1 MARRKKVKLPDISQE
16 KARKVWEETFGE
28 KQNVF
33 TQTTPFRDFITIAVI
48 VNVILIAASLVLHS
62 FLPPEIPL
70 YYGMPEGSEQLASS
84 WLLALPSLVALLII
98 LVNLL
103 IASFA
108 EDDFLKRVVI
118 LGGIA
123 ATFFSA
129 TTTIQIMFLVGS
141 F

>member
-1 MARRKKVKLPDISQE
+1 MDRRKKVNLPDISQE
-16 KARKVWEETFGE
+16 KVKKIWEETLRE

-33 TQTTPFRDFITIAVI
+33 TQATPFRDFVTIAVI
-48 VNVILIAASLVLHS
+48 VNVTLIAASLALHS

-70 YYGMPEGSEQLASS
+70 YYGMPEGAEQLASS
-84 WLLALPSLVALLII
+84 WLLPLPSLVALFII
-98 LVNLL
+98 LINLL
-103 IASFA
+103 IASLV

-129 TTTIQIMFLVGS
+129 TTTMQIMFLVGS

>member
-16 KARKVWEETFGE
+16 KVRKVWEEKFGE

-33 TQTTPFRDFITIAVI
+33 TQKTPFRDFVTIAI
-48 VNVILIAASLVLHS
+48 LVNLILIAASLALHT

-70 YYGMPEGSEQLASS
+70 FYGMPEGSEQLASS
-84 WLLALPSLVALLII
+84 WLLALPSLVALFII

-103 IASFA
+103 IASFV
-108 EDDFLKRVVI
+108 EDEFIKRVII
-118 LGGIA
+118 LAGIA
-123 ATFFSA
+123 TTFFSA
-129 TTTIQIMFLVGS
+129 TTTVQIMFLVGS

>member
-1 MARRKKVKLPDISQE
+1 MARQRKVKVPEISQE
-16 KARKVWEETFGE
+16 KVKKIWDEKFGE

-33 TQTTPFRDFITIAVI
+33 TEKTPFRDFVAFAVI
-48 VNVILIAASLVLHS
+48 VNTILIATSLFLHS

-70 YYGMPEGSEQLASS
+70 FYGLPEGIDQLASS
-84 WLLALPSLVALLII
+84 WLLPLPALTALLII

-103 IASFA
+103 VASFI
-108 EDDFLKRVVI
+108 EDDFLKRVII

-123 ATFFSA
+123 TTFFSA
-129 TTTIQIMFLVGS
+129 VTTIEILILVGS

>member
-16 KARKVWEETFGE
+16 KVRKIWEEKFGE

-33 TQTTPFRDFITIAVI
+33 TQKTPFRDFVTIAI
-48 VNVILIAASLVLHS
+48 FVNVILIAASLALHT

-70 YYGMPEGSEQLASS
+70 FYGMPEGSEQLASS
-84 WLLALPSLVALLII
+84 WLLAFPSLVALFII

-103 IASFA
+103 IASFV
-108 EDDFLKRVVI
+108 EDEFIKKVI
-118 LGGIA
+118 ILTGIA
-123 ATFFSA
+123 TTFFSA
-129 TTTIQIMFLVGS
+129 TTTVQIMFLVGS

>member
-1 MARRKKVKLPDISQE
+1 MARKKVNLPDISQE
-16 KARKVWEETFGE
+16 KVKKIWEEKFGE

-33 TQTTPFRDFITIAVI
+33 TQTTPFRDFIAIAVI
-48 VNVILIAASLVLHS
+48 LNIILIGATLALHS

-70 YYGMPEGSEQLASS
+70 FYGMPEGNEQLASS
-84 WLLALPSLVALLII
+84 WLLSLPSLVALFII

-103 IASFA
+103 IASFL
-108 EDDFLKRVVI
+108 EDEFLKRVII

-123 ATFFSA
+123 TTFFSA
-129 TTTIQIMFLVGS
+129 TTTVQIMFLVGS

>member
-1 MARRKKVKLPDISQE
+1 MARQKSIKVPDVSQE
-16 KARKVWEETFGE
+16 KVKKMWEETFGE

-33 TQTTPFRDFITIAVI
+33 TDKTPFRDFVAIAVI
-48 VNVILIAASLVLHS
+48 VNVILIGATLALHS

-70 YYGMPEGSEQLASS
+70 FYGMPEGAAQLASS
-84 WLLALPSLVALLII
+84 WLLALPSLVALFII

-103 IASFA
+103 IASFV
-108 EDDFLKRVVI
+108 ENDFLKRVI
-118 LGGIA
+118 IIGGVT